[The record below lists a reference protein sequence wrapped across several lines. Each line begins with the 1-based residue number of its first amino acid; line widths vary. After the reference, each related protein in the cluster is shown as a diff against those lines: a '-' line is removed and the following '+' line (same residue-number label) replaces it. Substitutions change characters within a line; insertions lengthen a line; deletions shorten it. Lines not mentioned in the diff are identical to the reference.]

1 VRISIWRI
9 HTTLPTRRLRAIR
22 WKSVLWALSAWTAY
36 GLVSGALSHFLSST
50 YSKPLTWP
58 RAIIGDGCYAYSAA
72 ILSPAAI
79 WFADRFRIEPP
90 RRLRNVSLHALVG
103 VGFSVTVYLVWQV
116 AIYPT
121 GLRQPVADFPAE
133 VRALAWSLS
142 DGVPLYWV
150 VVFVHNAG
158 YYYHRYELSTAKAA
172 DLNAQLAQAQL
183 HSLKMQLHPHFLFN
197 SLHSIS
203 ELIHADPFAA
213 ERMIIGLSD
222 LLRSSLAGS
231 SALEVPLERE
241 LELTKLYLNI
251 EKMRFDERLL
261 IDIQVA
267 DETLAALVPNLI
279 LQPLVENA
287 IRHGICHRPGNGL
300 IAVEAVKSGGSLVIT
315 IRDNGVG
322 LARETRPLVE
332 GVGLRTTKARL
343 EKLYGPGQS
352 FHFVRR
358 PGGTEAVIRVPFRVA
373 PAGREAI

>member
-1 VRISIWRI
+1 M
-9 HTTLPTRRLRAIR
+9 
-22 WKSVLWALSAWTAY
+22 
-36 GLVSGALSHFLSST
+36 VSGVLSHFLSST
-50 YSKPLTWP
+50 YAKPLTWP
-58 RAIIGDGCYAYSAA
+58 RAITGDCCYAYSAA

-79 WFADRFRIEPP
+79 WFAGQFRIEPP
-90 RRLRNVSLHALVG
+90 HGLRNVSLHALAG
-103 VGFSVTVYLVWQV
+103 IGFSITVYLVWQV
-116 AIYPT
+116 AMYPT
-121 GLRQPVADFPAE
+121 GMRQPVADIPAE

-150 VVFVHNAG
+150 IVFVHNAG
-158 YYYHRYELSTAKAA
+158 YYYQRYELSSAKAA

-213 ERMIIGLSD
+213 ERMIVGLSD

-241 LELTKLYLNI
+241 LELTKLYLSI
-251 EKMRFDERLL
+251 EKMRFDERLVV
-261 IDIQVA
+261 DIQVA
-267 DETLAALVPNLI
+267 QETLAALVPNLI

-287 IRHGICHRPGNGL
+287 IKHGICHRPGDGL
-300 IAVEAVKSGGSLVIT
+300 IAVEAVKHAGALVIT
-315 IRDNGVG
+315 IRDNGAG

-358 PGGTEAVIRVPFRVA
+358 PGGTEAVIRLPFRVA